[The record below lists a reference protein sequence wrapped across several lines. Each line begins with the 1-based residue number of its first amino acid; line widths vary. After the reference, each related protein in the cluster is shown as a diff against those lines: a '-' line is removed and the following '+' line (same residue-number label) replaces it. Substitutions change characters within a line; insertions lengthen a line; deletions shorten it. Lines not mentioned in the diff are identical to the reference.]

1 MTTDYNDEE
10 ELLVNWPHRGADSDD
25 CPVKALRRETL
36 LEHWP
41 NFDEDDDDAAGTSAS
56 SSLNCR
62 HVTFSESSQLYRYEG
77 ESKYFLR
84 SLAYTKHDR
93 QELGKE
99 TLHEG
104 LRIKKLITAAPP
116 VNTVESIKY
125 LLRYDIIRREEL
137 IGLEHFILDKPS
149 RIPQI
154 RQQHAAAVLWKQ
166 HELKQQMLE
175 EDPVLCLGNFAE
187 SSSLKSTQSAR
198 IRAAMAA

>member
-1 MTTDYNDEE
+1 
-10 ELLVNWPHRGADSDD
+10 
-25 CPVKALRRETL
+25 
-36 LEHWP
+36 
-41 NFDEDDDDAAGTSAS
+41 
-56 SSLNCR
+56 
-62 HVTFSESSQLYRYEG
+62 
-77 ESKYFLR
+77 
-84 SLAYTKHDR
+84 
-93 QELGKE
+93 LGKE
-99 TLHEG
+99 TLLEG

-116 VNTVESIKY
+116 VNTAESIKY

-154 RQQHAAAVLWKQ
+154 RQQHAAAVLRKQ

-175 EDPVLCLGNFAE
+175 EDPVLGLGKFAE